1 MGGSDRPLHG
11 GRGLKPLSVAFTM
24 IDLNRPLHG
33 GRGLKLAWAAYYI
46 RAQ

>member
-1 MGGSDRPLHG
+1 M
-11 GRGLKPLSVAFTM
+11 KPLSVAFTM